1 LTRGVAAQRFVVP
14 ANAGTHNHRWLL
26 LDELLPQV
34 AVTIRITTT
43 ECMGSGVRRDDEGVF
58 VDTSRKFLDSN
69 FKQPSVLVPAPPRE
83 LGF

>member
-1 LTRGVAAQRFVVP
+1 
-14 ANAGTHNHRWLL
+14 L

-43 ECMGSGVRRDDEGVF
+43 ECMGPGVRRDDEGVF

-83 LGF
+83 FKLLVYLPFLRGDGTPKGAPW